1 MQRMQA
7 QKNKTTTKK
16 IAQALAACVGMFREM
31 ILKSVFP
38 EQRQLKT

>member
-7 QKNKTTTKK
+7 QNIRRQPEK
-16 IAQALAACVGMFREM
+16 IAPALAACVGMFREM

-38 EQRQLKT
+38 EQMQLKT